1 MPTLNL
7 LYQRRYP
14 INDHISIVI
23 PSVGDVIDKEEE
35 YYSLVTAL
43 TAMPIDLLVQL
54 DDENI
59 DFTTINEYEL
69 FLRLFPGI
77 ARQDTSLIFEDLD
90 LSNFKY
96 ATNTQNGNI
105 ILLDEESGATIDRS
119 IHGQI
124 SEVLRK
130 IHHIKKDTRKPA
142 NEEARKYMI
151 KRARD
156 KMRRKRNQKQD
167 SQLEHLIV
175 AMVNTEQYKYDFEG
189 TRELSI
195 YQFNEC
201 VSQICKKIDY
211 DHKMHGIYA
220 GTISTKDLSQDDLN
234 WLTHK

>member
-1 MPTLNL
+1 MSTLNL
-7 LYQRRYP
+7 LYQKLYP
-14 INDHISIVI
+14 INDHISMVI
-23 PSVGDVIDKEEE
+23 PTVGDIVAKEEA

-54 DDENI
+54 DDANI

-69 FLRLFPGI
+69 FLRLFPEI
-77 ARQDTSLIFEDLD
+77 AIQDTSLIFGDLD
-90 LSNFKY
+90 LSKFKY
-96 ATNTQNGNI
+96 ATNVKNGNI
-105 ILLDEESGATIDRS
+105 ILYDEENNITIDRS
-119 IHGQI
+119 IHGRI

-156 KMRRKRNQKQD
+156 KLKRKRNQKQD
-167 SQLEHLIV
+167 SQLEQLIV
-175 AMVNTEQYKYDFEG
+175 AMVNTEQYKYDFER
-189 TRELSI
+189 TRELTI

-201 VSQICKKIDY
+201 VSQVCKKIDY